1 MLHRILR
8 RCAYL
13 NKIKSTPYK
22 KIQRLLDPVI
32 LPSQHARVLRRLF
45 VTSARPDK
53 LFVPSPTT
61 KPFGMPE
68 IGCKLWKRIFP
79 NETRARRN
87 CRAFTAR
94 ETGESDQAISY
105 ASQLVGQAIR
115 FSRLDYKAQ
124 SKGCRQRGVEQG
136 GSGAQV
142 TNKQVFAKVWY
153 RDLF

>member
-1 MLHRILR
+1 MQRSYIQNMLHRILR

-45 VTSARPDK
+45 VTSARPNK

-105 ASQLVGQAIR
+105 LSAFPGLITKRNPRDADNVEL
-115 FSRLDYKAQ
+115 SR
-124 SKGCRQRGVEQG
+124 
-136 GSGAQV
+136 AQV